1 MKLTLK
7 ILLLLTALASMG
19 AWAADATLIS
29 FGSHGCH
36 YDDGSVVPAE
46 GEGCPWKIKKEFD
59 WFALSKEHIELAAPL
74 LIVKGR
80 AGFLAC
86 GYINADTCNKTG
98 EACAIVSGVNTHED
112 MLEAKVEA
120 VSEEASKLG
129 IEVGMSGAEAIEFI
143 RF

>member
-1 MKLTLK
+1 MNKIKT
-7 ILLLLTALASMG
+7 ILLLTTLLSTG

-46 GEGCPWKIKKEFD
+46 EGGCPWKIEKEFD
-59 WFALSKEHIELAAPL
+59 WFSLSKERIELAAPL

-98 EACAIVSGVNTHED
+98 EACAIVSGVKTHKD

-129 IEVGMSGAEAIEFI
+129 IKVGMSGAEAIEFI